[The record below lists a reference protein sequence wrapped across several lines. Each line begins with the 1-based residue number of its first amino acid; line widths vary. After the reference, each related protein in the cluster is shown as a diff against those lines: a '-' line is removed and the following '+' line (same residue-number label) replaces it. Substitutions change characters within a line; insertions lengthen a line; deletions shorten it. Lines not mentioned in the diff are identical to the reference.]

1 MTTIHIDENDPYR
14 RVTVTDREV
23 YVVNRGGNIKS
34 ILLANPETRRKVAA
48 ALDPDW
54 VRELDREVD
63 RFVGQRDRL
72 VAEHEETKRALANVE
87 ATNEAL
93 RIDRDRLRRAFRNA
107 TARAD
112 TAEARVRE
120 LVKDRDTWRDRANHA
135 VEPRPKV
142 RELEKAA
149 PPRPEVTKDD
159 IMGALMA
166 CRTVR
171 PYADDMVYVAV
182 DKATAAMCGLVHPEP
197 EPVDPVEALA
207 EALDGLQIAGT
218 GGWFDTIEA
227 AQELIARGI
236 NIEAAGDD
244 A

>member
-1 MTTIHIDENDPYR
+1 MSNTTTIRDDDARMVKVDGAGFIVRSYGEHLIG
-14 RVTVTDREV
+14 VALTDDQ
-23 YVVNRGGNIKS
+23 
-34 ILLANPETRRKVAA
+34 RKAMAA
-48 ALDPDW
+48 ALDPDR
-54 VRELDREVD
+54 VRELELEVD

-72 VAEHEETKRALANVE
+72 AAERDEAKRALANVE

-171 PYADDMVYVAV
+171 PYADDVVYVAV
-182 DKATAAMCGLVHPEP
+182 DKAADAMCGLIHPEP